1 MKGSS
6 YLPSRLQRECS
17 NSSRI
22 RLLIGTASSCSP
34 SSSERKRKV
43 RSKEMDSVMEAD
55 EIERMRADGETEIVK
70 DKESL
75 DIRMKRR
82 SKVVDTGKDNNP
94 SRAVVTNNKK
104 KAKEFF

>member
-1 MKGSS
+1 
-6 YLPSRLQRECS
+6 
-17 NSSRI
+17 
-22 RLLIGTASSCSP
+22 
-34 SSSERKRKV
+34 
-43 RSKEMDSVMEAD
+43 MDSVMEAD